1 MRHPSFIYSLL
12 ALKLVKSVLLTV
24 PSATDKLC
32 NDVTIYS
39 VITVNMER
47 NLHIFALMLLFLK
60 DRQVA
65 TLSLTCEILITASC
79 PAH

>member
-1 MRHPSFIYSLL
+1 MRHPSFVYSLL

-39 VITVNMER
+39 VITVNME
-47 NLHIFALMLLFLK
+47 
-60 DRQVA
+60 
-65 TLSLTCEILITASC
+65 
-79 PAH
+79 